1 MPGSASCK
9 RSGCLVRQK
18 VGVLDKEEVLR
29 REVLGVDLGQVAA
42 PAVERLPGL
51 DEMLGE
57 GVFGVGCA
65 FSQGEAVRPYIV
77 GDARRAAQLEYPV
90 WIGRRR
96 DGGWGRARGLGGCI
110 PGGPGRGR
118 WIGRT
123 PMPYRSCSDDSSRA
137 SRFSP
142 GPLYSSG
149 GIAMNS
155 LARRVGF
162 PANLRKELICPTWVR
177 ASAMGPLSMCQKGRP
192 SMVTALNSASL
203 RAAK

>member
-9 RSGCLVRQK
+9 RSGCLLRQK

-65 FSQGEAVRPYIV
+65 FSQGEAVSTYVV
-77 GDARRAAQLEYPV
+77 GDRRRASKREYPV

-96 DGGWGRARGLGGCI
+96 DGGRGWAGGTQAASQEGQAE
-110 PGGPGRGR
+110 GGG
-118 WIGRT
+118 
-123 PMPYRSCSDDSSRA
+123 
-137 SRFSP
+137 
-142 GPLYSSG
+142 
-149 GIAMNS
+149 
-155 LARRVGF
+155 
-162 PANLRKELICPTWVR
+162 
-177 ASAMGPLSMCQKGRP
+177 
-192 SMVTALNSASL
+192 
-203 RAAK
+203 